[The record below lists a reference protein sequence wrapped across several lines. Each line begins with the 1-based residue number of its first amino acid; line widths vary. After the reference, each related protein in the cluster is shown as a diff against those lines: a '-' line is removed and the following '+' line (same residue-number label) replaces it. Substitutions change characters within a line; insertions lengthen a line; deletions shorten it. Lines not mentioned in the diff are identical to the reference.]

1 MDNGI
6 SGTPTHEYG
15 WADGVYVRKE
25 IGAKDWQQSFEGS
38 EWKDVIV
45 IDLVA
50 GLPGLSPRVTLK
62 NHLAAVIASDPS
74 IFLKI

>member
-1 MDNGI
+1 MNNGI

-15 WADGVYVRKE
+15 WEDGVYVRKV

-38 EWKDVIV
+38 EWKDLIV
-45 IDLVA
+45 IDL
-50 GLPGLSPRVTLK
+50 GLEPRGSIN